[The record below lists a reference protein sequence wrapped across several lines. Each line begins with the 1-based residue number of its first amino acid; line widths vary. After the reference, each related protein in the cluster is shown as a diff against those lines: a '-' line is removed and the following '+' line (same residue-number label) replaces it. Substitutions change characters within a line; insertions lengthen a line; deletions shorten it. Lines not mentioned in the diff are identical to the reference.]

1 MPYVELHAHSS
12 YSFLDGASLPEELAV
27 RAAELGYPALAL
39 TDHDGVYGSLEFAHA
54 AKHFGVRPITGAE
67 LTLADRSHVTVL
79 VETAKGYANLCRLI
93 TAAHAHTR
101 PEGKETQPPADPA
114 LDQALLE
121 ELNEGLVCLSG
132 CARHGLAVRN
142 PNGAARLARA
152 FGRERFFVELQRP
165 YERGDARRNA
175 GLRDLAASLGVPT
188 IVTGD
193 VHAHHLR
200 RAALQDVLVAIRH
213 RSSLDGCEAER
224 RGNHECVLLSPA
236 EMVERFP
243 EDRAAVAR
251 TVELAERLRFDL
263 TEELG
268 YRYPDFSDSPEPAIV
283 QLAHVCKR
291 TFEDRYPRGHK
302 LRREARARLD
312 EELKL
317 IDELGLAGFFLL
329 HWDVL
334 ELARECA
341 LEVRGRDSPRH
352 ALPPGRGRGSS
363 VGSLVCYLT
372 GLSHVDPV
380 GAELSLGRFLNR
392 ELDSVPDIDLDFP
405 RDIREK
411 LIVAVTERYGR
422 EHAAL
427 VASFSTYRSRGAIR
441 DVGKALGLPYAE
453 LERIARVSEGWN
465 AKRVAEELQQLP
477 DADRKLLSPRWRAFG
492 ELCHEI
498 AGLPRHIS
506 QHPGGMVISSRPLVE
521 LVPVQPAAMAGRQM
535 CQWDK
540 DSCADAGFLKIDLLG
555 LGMLSAVEDCVDQIA
570 RLQGKPID
578 LSRIPLDDKAVY
590 EEIQRAD
597 TIGDFQIES
606 RAQMQSLLRTRPE
619 NIDDLTVQVAL
630 VRPGPIQ
637 GKAVHPYIEH
647 RQRLREDPSFV
658 PPVDHPLLADC
669 LRSTLGVV
677 VFQDQVLEV
686 AIALAGFS
694 VGEAEG
700 LRRAMSRKRSHD
712 ALEAYRERFV
722 EGALRKGVDAETAD
736 MVYDKLVGFSG
747 FGFPKSHAAAFGLL
761 AYQSAWLRHHYP
773 AEFLCALLNAQPMG
787 FYPPATLVRDG
798 QRRGVE
804 TRPPDVN
811 VSAAKCAVEDGAV
824 RIGIDYV
831 NGIGEDR
838 GGGCRRGARAG
849 ANRSPSVRDLA
860 QRTQLSEHGLE
871 TLIVAGACDC
881 FELPRRQLLWQ
892 LGLVP
897 RSQSVPGS
905 GGEEKQLALPLD
917 PTAATPELPE
927 PTVWERML
935 ADYRTTNLSVGV
947 HPHGAPACAS
957 AGWRDLLARPR
968 ERAGPRA
975 GGDRGN
981 GCRTAAA
988 RDRERRRLHADRGRV
1003 RPGQPD
1009 RAAVGLRQAPS
1020 DRPRRAA
1027 HPRARPLR
1035 TDRAQP
1041 ERPRPLA
1048 RDTRAARAPDL
1059 AGVRSGRQ
1067 PARAPTTSA
1076 TADSVGLRRLLIGSR
1091 CSIERPSC
1099 ALRLKAVL
1107 TSATWVNACGKLPSW
1122 RRVSGSHSSASRP
1135 RSLRR
1140 SRSRSKDLLG
1150 LVVPSLEREIV
1161 GEPEGAREERALA
1174 GRQPVD
1180 GPCLFVVRCTG
1191 RRARRA
1197 RGHARSPR
1205 PCRPCAGRP
1214 PGGSR
1219 RAGSSAGSRPAAS
1232 SRTTA

>member
-1 MPYVELHAHSS
+1 VPYVELHVHSA
-12 YSFLDGASLPEELAV
+12 YSFLDGASHPEELAV

-67 LTLADRSHVTVL
+67 VTLADRSHVTLL
-79 VETAKGYANLCRLI
+79 VESPKGYANLCRLLS
-93 TAAHAHTR
+93 AAHAHTR
-101 PEGKETQPPADPA
+101 PPGKESQSPSDPA
-114 LDQALLE
+114 LDQGLLE
-121 ELNEGLVCLSG
+121 ELNDGLVCLSG
-132 CARHGLAVRN
+132 CARHGLAIRN
-142 PNGAARLARA
+142 ANAAASLARA
-152 FGRERFFVELQRP
+152 FGRDRFLVELQRP
-165 YERGDARRNA
+165 YERGDMRRNA
-175 GLRDLAASLGVPT
+175 LLRDLAESLGVPT

-193 VHAHHLR
+193 VHAHQLR
-200 RAALQDVLVAIRH
+200 RAPLQDVLVAVRH

-224 RGNHECVLLSPA
+224 RGNHESLLLSPA
-236 EMVERFP
+236 EMLERFP
-243 EDRAAVAR
+243 DDREALAR
-251 TVELAERLRFDL
+251 TVELAERLQFDL

-283 QLAHVCKR
+283 QLAKVCRR
-291 TFEDRYPRGHK
+291 TFEDRYPAGHP
-302 LRREARARLD
+302 LRREARTRLE
-312 EELKL
+312 EELQL

-341 LEVRGRDSPRH
+341 LEVRGRDSPRNG
-352 ALPPGRGRGSS
+352 LPPGRGRGSS

-380 GAELSLGRFLNR
+380 EADLSLGRFLNR
-392 ELDSVPDIDLDFP
+392 ELDAVPDIDLDFP

-427 VASFSTYRSRGAIR
+427 VASFATYRSRGAIR

-453 LERIARVSEGWN
+453 LERIARVSDGWN
-465 AKRVAEELQQLP
+465 AKRVAEELQLLP

-570 RLQGKPID
+570 QLQGKPID
-578 LSRIPLDDKAVY
+578 LSRIPLDDPAVY
-590 EEIQRAD
+590 DDIQRAD
-597 TIGDFQIES
+597 TVGDFQIES
-606 RAQMQSLLRTRPE
+606 RAQMQSLLRTCPE
-619 NIDDLTVQVAL
+619 NLDDLTVQVAL

-647 RQRLREDPSFV
+647 RQRLREDPAFV

-712 ALEAYRERFV
+712 ALEAYRDRFV
-722 EGALRKGVDAETAD
+722 AGALEKGVDAETAD

-761 AYQSAWLRHHYP
+761 AYQSAWLRHHHP
-773 AEFLCALLNAQPMG
+773 AEFLCALLNEQPMG

-798 QRRGVE
+798 QRRGVD
-804 TRPPDVN
+804 THPPDVN
-811 VSAAKCAVEDGAV
+811 VSAAKCTVADRAV

-831 NGIGEDR
+831 NGIGEDEAKAVVEER
-838 GGGCRRGARAG
+838 ERCGSFA
-849 ANRSPSVRDLA
+849 SVRDLA
-860 QRTQLSEHGLE
+860 QRTQLSEHALE
-871 TLIVAGACDC
+871 TLIVSGACDC

-897 RSQSVPGS
+897 RAQSVPGS
-905 GGEEKQLALPLD
+905 AGEEKQLALPLD

-927 PTVWERML
+927 PSVWERML
-935 ADYRTTNLSVGV
+935 ADYRTTSLSVGV
-947 HPHGAPACAS
+947 HPMELLRAHLPEGVLSSRELDSAPDRLQVAVAGMAVARQRPATANGVVFMLIEDEFGAVNLIVPPSIYDRHRAIVR
-957 AGWRDLLARPR
+957 GEPLILARGR
-968 ERAGPRA
+968 FERI
-975 GGDRGN
+975 
-981 GCRTAAA
+981 
-988 RDRERRRLHADRGRV
+988 ERNQNVLV
-1003 RPGQPD
+1003 RSIETLG
-1009 RAAVGLRQAPS
+1009 
-1020 DRPRRAA
+1020 
-1027 HPRARPLR
+1027 
-1035 TDRAQP
+1035 
-1041 ERPRPLA
+1041 PLA
-1048 RDTRAARAPDL
+1048 REVSQETE
-1059 AGVRSGRQ
+1059 
-1067 PARAPTTSA
+1067 
-1076 TADSVGLRRLLIGSR
+1076 VGAS
-1091 CSIERPSC
+1091 
-1099 ALRLKAVL
+1099 
-1107 TSATWVNACGKLPSW
+1107 LP
-1122 RRVSGSHSSASRP
+1122 
-1135 RSLRR
+1135 
-1140 SRSRSKDLLG
+1140 
-1150 LVVPSLEREIV
+1150 
-1161 GEPEGAREERALA
+1161 GAHH
-1174 GRQPVD
+1174 
-1180 GPCLFVVRCTG
+1180 F
-1191 RRARRA
+1191 
-1197 RGHARSPR
+1197 GHR
-1205 PCRPCAGRP
+1205 
-1214 PGGSR
+1214 
-1219 RAGSSAGSRPAAS
+1219 
-1232 SRTTA
+1232 